1 MMKLTLIIFL
11 ASFCASIP
19 TIVLS
24 DTKSK
29 DIYTQEVLEL
39 RNEFL
44 SKLKSDISKEEKCS
58 AIFNHVHSNTQDLFV
73 IMGRLMHFVVN
84 FNKLVQQYSGIKHL
98 EDVAEALWP
107 KLETIA
113 NKPPLSRSE
122 YFQSFC
128 LQMKEN
134 SNNADLLNK
143 NREYVSTEFSDNN
156 RLIMKTRLDD
166 LFIYLTWVKEGRQW
180 KLFNSSRTLPASG
193 ELSASDKQL
202 VGQIIT
208 NILLIEKFNTKCYR
222 INKIFLDQND
232 AKVLLRYKFGD
243 TAIIPH
249 KEIVETANRD
259 ADTHVKETIKI
270 FSQFGDCDKAPMKQ
284 ATFIVSMKL
293 TEGVIDTMKK
303 AVFSSSN

>member
-1 MMKLTLIIFL
+1 MKSTLIIFL
-11 ASFCASIP
+11 ASLCAFVS
-19 TIVLS
+19 TMVLA
-24 DTKSK
+24 DTKNK

-39 RNEFL
+39 RSEFL

-58 AIFNHVHSNTQDLFV
+58 AIYNHVHSNTQDLFI
-73 IMGRLMHFVVN
+73 IMGRLMHFVAN
-84 FNKLVQQYSGIKHL
+84 FNELIQQYSGIKHL

-107 KLETIA
+107 KLEAIA

-143 NREYVSTEFSDNN
+143 NREYVSTEFSDSN
-156 RLIMKTRLDD
+156 RQVMKTRSGD
-166 LFIYLTWVKEGRQW
+166 LYIYLTWIKEGRQW
-180 KLFNSSRTLPASG
+180 KLFNSARTLPISG
-193 ELSASDKQL
+193 ELSANDKQL
-202 VGQIIT
+202 AGEIIS
-208 NILLIEKFNTKCYR
+208 NILLIEKFNTLCYR
-222 INKIFLDQND
+222 IKNIFLDQND

-243 TAIIPH
+243 TAVIPH
-249 KEIVETANRD
+249 TKLVDAANND
-259 ADTHVKETIKI
+259 TDTHVKETIKI
-270 FSQFGDCDKAPMKQ
+270 FDQFGDCDKAPMKQ